1 MKRLLLRTLGLTA
14 IVLLSNLPTVK
25 AAEGDCHVSCCN
37 GDSYDGPLPPG
48 YYSCCDVF
56 RDLCRYKGEAYVETS
71 WAPEGIAY
79 CLNEG
84 TCWD

>member
-37 GDSYDGPLPPG
+37 GASYDGPLPSG
-48 YYSCCDVF
+48 YFSCCDVF
-56 RDLCRYKGEAYVETS
+56 RDLCGGYKGEANVETS
-71 WAPEGIAY
+71 WGVAY
-79 CLNEG
+79 CLSEG